1 MSRSDAGCY
10 LMIWLIASAL
20 TWIVDIEGFFTVK
33 QKILIPTVITIFM
46 FLFRV
51 AIWLMM
57 GE

>member
-1 MSRSDAGCY
+1 
-10 LMIWLIASAL
+10 MIWLIASAL
-20 TWIVDIEGFFTVK
+20 TWIIDIEGIFTVK